1 MTLIGNGRTYPRD
14 IGRSSS
20 LGKGGVIFQ
29 FGDTIAHNDA
39 GEFIGGTSSTAA
51 VVQDPTSY
59 PTVTSYSL
67 DDEGKV
73 PSFIPLRPE
82 ERDQDLY
89 GKRTTLLCFGGI
101 VEIGEADGDVATGW
115 VFYQKGTQVSD
126 IYRVLLRYRY
136 CHYLFLANRNKFY
149 NTPGMDKLHD

>member
-1 MTLIGNGRTYPRD
+1 MTLIENGRNYPRD

-20 LGKGGVIFQ
+20 FGKGGVIFQ
-29 FGDTIAHNDA
+29 FGDTFAHNDA

-59 PTVTSYSL
+59 PTVTSYPL

-89 GKRTTLLCFGGI
+89 DKRTTLWCFGGI
-101 VEIGEADGDVATGW
+101 IEIGEADGDVATGW

-126 IYRVLLRYRY
+126 TYRMLLRYRY
-136 CHYLFLANRNKFY
+136 RHYLFFGKPPQILQYPKNGQAA
-149 NTPGMDKLHD
+149 

>member
-1 MTLIGNGRTYPRD
+1 MTLVGNGRSYPRD

-20 LGKGGVIFQ
+20 FGKDGVIFQ
-29 FGDTIAHNDA
+29 FGDTFAHNDA

-51 VVQDPTSY
+51 VVQDPSSY
-59 PTVTSYSL
+59 PTVTSYAL

-82 ERDQDLY
+82 EQDQDLY
-89 GKRTTLLCFGGI
+89 GKRTTLWCFGGI
-101 VEIGEADGDVATGW
+101 IEIGEADGEVAAGW

-126 IYRVLLRYRY
+126 FYRV
-136 CHYLFLANRNKFY
+136 FLC
-149 NTPGMDKLHD
+149 